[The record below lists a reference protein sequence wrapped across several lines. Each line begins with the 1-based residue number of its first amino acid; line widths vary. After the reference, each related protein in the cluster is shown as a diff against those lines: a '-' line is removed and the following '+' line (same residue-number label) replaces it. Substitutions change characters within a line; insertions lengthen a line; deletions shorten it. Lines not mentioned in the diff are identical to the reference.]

1 MTSFTLATNCASYI
15 HIAQGKVTINSP
27 ITTEK
32 GFKGKIGISLD
43 GLRKP
48 TERTFIQFVPAADL
62 TAGRLE
68 WTSTGPILYIQVLKG
83 HQLTKGKTIGMLTTT
98 PYIQNAK
105 YNQHTNPLRF
115 TN

>member
-1 MTSFTLATNCASYI
+1 MTSFTLATNCASYL

-48 TERTFIQFVPAADL
+48 TERTLIQFVPAIDIS
-62 TAGRLE
+62 AGRLE
-68 WTSTGPILYIQVLKG
+68 WASTGPILYVYIRKG
-83 HQLTKGKTIGMLTTT
+83 HQLTKGETIGMLTTS
-98 PYIQNAK
+98 PYVQTAK
-105 YNQHTNPLRF
+105 YNQNTAPLRF
-115 TN
+115 TH